1 MKSGRSFIV
10 QPLSAWFATRL
21 SRFRWQYLDNVTNL
35 VWPPRRRIAGKDD
48 ADHSFLNRNNCA
60 DFELRFVRA
69 ARNRLALWF
78 LHCFQSNRMSPT
90 RCPTPPHAV
99 VIAVLVTDVD
109 SAEGPCQSRAQ
120 LKTGIIVDDRARV
133 VAQSS
138 VDFLYAPAEVTHERF
153 RPFVQ
158 DSEASCRDE
167 DFRRGPLALSSQP
180 DKLVPHLQHV
190 LDQVDFDPYVG
201 KEGSI
206 RSPDRFGILL
216 VQERAFSSNHRDEA
230 HSSEFPDRCH
240 SLSERC
246 SASNCIVLCFD
257 RTFERDP

>member
-60 DFELRFVRA
+60 DFELRFIRA

-90 RCPTPPHAV
+90 RCPTPPQAV

-109 SAEGPCQSRAQ
+109 STEGLSQSRSQ
-120 LKTGIIVDDRARV
+120 LKTGIIVDDRTRV
-133 VAQSS
+133 VAQSTI
-138 VDFLYAPAEVTHERF
+138 DFLYAPAEVTHQRLWHS
-153 RPFVQ
+153 VQ
-158 DSEASCRDE
+158 GPEATRRDE
-167 DFRRGPLALSSQP
+167 DFRRGPLALSGHP
-180 DKLVPHLQHV
+180 HKLMPHFEDV
-190 LDQVDFDPYVG
+190 FDQVDFDSHAR
-201 KEGSI
+201 KKS
-206 RSPDRFGILL
+206 
-216 VQERAFSSNHRDEA
+216 
-230 HSSEFPDRCH
+230 
-240 SLSERC
+240 
-246 SASNCIVLCFD
+246 
-257 RTFERDP
+257 